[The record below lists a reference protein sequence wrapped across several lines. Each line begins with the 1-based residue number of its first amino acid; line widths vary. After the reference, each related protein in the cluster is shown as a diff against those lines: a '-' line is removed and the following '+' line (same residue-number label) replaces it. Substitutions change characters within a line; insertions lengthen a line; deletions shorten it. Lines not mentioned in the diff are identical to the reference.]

1 MRGRLLGVLFL
12 MLSTSGC
19 GAVRMADPLEGA
31 EDFIEIVV
39 DNRYMSDV
47 RVWAVSRAGNE
58 FLGVVTGKGRETFT
72 HRWSRPDDL
81 SLLVRTIGGR
91 SFTTR
96 GIDTAPGESVELLVS
111 TSFTP

>member
-1 MRGRLLGVLFL
+1 MRARLLGVLFL

-19 GAVRMADPLEGA
+19 GAVQMGDPLEGA

-39 DNRYMSDV
+39 DNRYISDV
-47 RVWAVSRAGNE
+47 RVWAVSSAGNE
-58 FLGVVTGKGRETFT
+58 YLGTVMGKGRETFT

-96 GIDTAPGESVELLVS
+96 RIDTAPGESVELLVS
-111 TSFTP
+111 ANFAP